1 MPFPVYFLAEACSCS
16 STTRES
22 SCAQHCATSK
32 RSCWKARTCGSGQ
45 ARPHVSEQVGGVPFC
60 LPACLPAWRAAH
72 RAVVEAERGTVR
84 VEHLVQLALRDAQLT
99 LTRLEGLCAR
109 EQLGLRL

>member
-1 MPFPVYFLAEACSCS
+1 MPFPCLLSGRGLQLQLDDERELLRAALCHLEAELLEGAHL
-16 STTRES
+16 R
-22 SCAQHCATSK
+22 K
-32 RSCWKARTCGSGQ
+32 RAGEAARQRASGRR
-45 ARPHVSEQVGGVPFC
+45 AL
-60 LPACLPAWRAAH
+60 LPVCLPAWRAAH

-84 VEHLVQLALRDAQLT
+84 VEQLLQLALRDAQLT